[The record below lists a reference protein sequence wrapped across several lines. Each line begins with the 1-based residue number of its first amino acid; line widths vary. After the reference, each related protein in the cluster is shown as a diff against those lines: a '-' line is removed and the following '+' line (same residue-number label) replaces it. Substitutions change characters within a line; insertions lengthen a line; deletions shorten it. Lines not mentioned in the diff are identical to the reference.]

1 LFVIPNLFWD
11 PSESK
16 IPEVLNLLWHDKLL
30 LSKYNYMI
38 TASDVAKLRSMTG
51 AGMMDCKK
59 ALDEAE
65 GDMEKA
71 GEILRK
77 KGIIKAAKR
86 TDKIAAEGT
95 TQVKVEAN
103 TAVVL
108 EVNSET
114 DFVSGSPDFQSMASS
129 FTDALLQSKPANLE
143 DAMKVKVGSE
153 TVQEVLNNF
162 TAKIG
167 EKISLRRFM
176 VVEKTDAD
184 VFGAYSHL
192 GGKISVLIQLK
203 NSADAALATDIA
215 MHAAAS
221 NPKYISRDQVPTDT
235 VEKEKEIYTEQLK
248 QQGKPEAA
256 IANILKGKLDKFYS
270 EICLLEQPFIKDEE
284 KTIQKLLAENVTI
297 PTMVRF
303 ELGEGIEKEVTD
315 FAAEVE
321 AQLK

>member
-1 LFVIPNLFWD
+1 M
-11 PSESK
+11 S
-16 IPEVLNLLWHDKLL
+16 
-30 LSKYNYMI
+30 I
-38 TASDVAKLRSMTG
+38 TASDVAKLRSQTG

-59 ALDEAE
+59 AMDEAE

-71 GEILRK
+71 GELLRK

-86 TDKIAAEGT
+86 AGKIAAEGA
-95 TQVKVEAN
+95 TQIKLSGN

-114 DFVSGSPDFQSMASS
+114 DFVAQNEDFKKLVNDLADDLLAAKPVSMEEAMSPAV
-129 FTDALLQSKPANLE
+129 TEKINNL
-143 DAMKVKVGSE
+143 
-153 TVQEVLNNF
+153 

-167 EKISLRRFM
+167 EKIALRRFA

-184 VFGAYSHL
+184 AFGAYSHL
-192 GGKISVLIQLK
+192 GGKISVLILLK
-203 NSADAALATDIA
+203 NSTNEDLARDVA

-221 NPKYISRDQVPTDT
+221 NPKYVSRGEVP
-235 VEKEKEIYTEQLK
+235 VEMIEKEKEIYTEQLK

-270 EICLLEQPFIKDEE
+270 EVCLLEQPFIKDEE
-284 KTIQKLLAENVTI
+284 KTIQKLLGENVTVEK
-297 PTMVRF
+297 MVRY
-303 ELGEGIEKEVTD
+303 ELGEGLEKGHCD

>member
-1 LFVIPNLFWD
+1 MSV
-11 PSESK
+11 S
-16 IPEVLNLLWHDKLL
+16 
-30 LSKYNYMI
+30 
-38 TASDVAKLRSMTG
+38 ASDVAKLRSMTG

-65 GDMEKA
+65 GDIEKA
-71 GEILRK
+71 AEILRK

-86 TDKIAAEGT
+86 SDKVAAEGT
-95 TQVKVEAN
+95 TQIKESGN

-114 DFVSGSPDFQSMASS
+114 DFVAQNEDFRKLVSDFA
-129 FTDALLQSKPANLE
+129 DALLATKPQTVE
-143 DAMKVKVGSE
+143 QAMAEKIGDE
-153 TVQEVLNNF
+153 TLQDRLNNL

-167 EKISLRRFM
+167 EKISLRRFA
-176 VVEKTDAD
+176 VVEKDSADA
-184 VFGAYSHL
+184 FGAYSHL
-192 GGKISVLIQLK
+192 GGKISVLIVLK
-203 NSADAALATDIA
+203 NSTHAGLATDIA

-221 NPKYISRDQVPTDT
+221 NPKYVSRDQVPAEL

-256 IANILKGKLDKFYS
+256 IEKILTGKLDKFYS

-284 KTIQKLLAENVTI
+284 KTIQKLLGEGVNI
-297 PTMVRF
+297 SRMERF
-303 ELGEGIEKEVTD
+303 ELGAGLVKETTD

>member
-1 LFVIPNLFWD
+1 MSV
-11 PSESK
+11 S
-16 IPEVLNLLWHDKLL
+16 
-30 LSKYNYMI
+30 
-38 TASDVAKLRSMTG
+38 ASDVAKLRSMTG

-65 GDMEKA
+65 GDLEKA

-86 TDKIAAEGT
+86 TDKVAAEGT
-95 TQVKVEAN
+95 TQIKESGN

-114 DFVSGSPDFQSMASS
+114 DFVAQNEDFKKLVSDFADTLLATKPQTVEQAMAEKIGDE
-129 FTDALLQSKPANLE
+129 TLQ
-143 DAMKVKVGSE
+143 DR
-153 TVQEVLNNF
+153 LNNL

-167 EKISLRRFM
+167 EKISLRRFAI
-176 VVEKTDAD
+176 VEKDSAD

-192 GGKISVLIQLK
+192 GGKISVLILLK
-203 NSADAALATDIA
+203 NSTHAGLATDIA

-221 NPKYISRDQVPTDT
+221 NPKYVSRDQVPAEL

-256 IANILKGKLDKFYS
+256 IEKILTGKLDKFYS

-284 KTIQKLLAENVTI
+284 KTVQKLLGENI
-297 PTMVRF
+297 SIARMERF
-303 ELGEGIEKEVTD
+303 ELGAGLVKEVTD

>member
-1 LFVIPNLFWD
+1 M
-11 PSESK
+11 S
-16 IPEVLNLLWHDKLL
+16 
-30 LSKYNYMI
+30 I
-38 TASDVAKLRSMTG
+38 TAADVAKLRSLTG

-77 KGIIKAAKR
+77 KGIVKAAKR

-95 TQVKVEAN
+95 TQVKVVGN
-103 TAVVL
+103 VAVVA

-114 DFVSGSPDFQSMASS
+114 DFVSGSPDFQAMATSLV
-129 FTDALLQSKPANLE
+129 DALVQNKPAGVE
-143 DAMKVKVGSE
+143 EAMSVKVGSE
-153 TVQEVLNNF
+153 TVQDVLNNF

-167 EKISLRRFM
+167 EKISLRRFT
-176 VVEKTDAD
+176 VVEKTDQDA
-184 VFGAYSHL
+184 FGAYSHL
-192 GGKISVLIQLK
+192 GGKISVLVLLK
-203 NSADAALATDIA
+203 NTTDTGLAADIA

-221 NPKYISRDQVPTDT
+221 NPKYISRDEVPSDI
-235 VEKEKEIYTEQLK
+235 VEKEKEIYTDQLK

-256 IANILKGKLDKFYS
+256 IPNILKGKLDKFYS
-270 EICLLEQPFIKDEE
+270 EICLLEQAFIKDEE
-284 KTIQKLLAENVTI
+284 KTVQKLLPENATI
-297 PTMVRF
+297 ATMVRL
-303 ELGEGIEKEVTD
+303 ELGEGIEKEQTD

>member
-1 LFVIPNLFWD
+1 M
-11 PSESK
+11 S
-16 IPEVLNLLWHDKLL
+16 
-30 LSKYNYMI
+30 I
-38 TASDVAKLRSMTG
+38 TAADVAKLRSLTG

-77 KGIIKAAKR
+77 KGIVKAAKR

-95 TQVKVEAN
+95 TQVKVVGN
-103 TAVVL
+103 VAVVA

-114 DFVSGSPDFQSMASS
+114 DFVSGSPDFQAMATSLV
-129 FTDALLQSKPANLE
+129 DALVQNKPASVE
-143 DAMKVKVGSE
+143 EAMSVKVGSE
-153 TVQEVLNNF
+153 TVQDVLNNF

-167 EKISLRRFM
+167 EKISLRRFT
-176 VVEKTDAD
+176 VVEKTDQDA
-184 VFGAYSHL
+184 FGAYSHL
-192 GGKISVLIQLK
+192 GGKISVLVLLK
-203 NSADAALATDIA
+203 NTTDTGLAADIA

-221 NPKYISRDQVPTDT
+221 NPKYISRDEVPSDI
-235 VEKEKEIYTEQLK
+235 VEKEKEIYTDQLK

-256 IANILKGKLDKFYS
+256 IPNILKGKLDKFYS
-270 EICLLEQPFIKDEE
+270 EICLLEQAFIKDEE
-284 KTIQKLLAENVTI
+284 KTVQKLLPENATI
-297 PTMVRF
+297 TTMVRL
-303 ELGEGIEKEVTD
+303 ELGEGIEKEQTD

>member
-1 LFVIPNLFWD
+1 MSV
-11 PSESK
+11 S
-16 IPEVLNLLWHDKLL
+16 
-30 LSKYNYMI
+30 
-38 TASDVAKLRSMTG
+38 ASDVAKLRSMTG

-65 GDMEKA
+65 GDLEKA

-86 TDKIAAEGT
+86 TDKVAAEGT
-95 TQVKVEAN
+95 TQIKTDGN
-103 TAVVL
+103 TAVIL

-114 DFVSGSPDFQSMASS
+114 DFVAQNEDFRKLVSDFA
-129 FTDALLQSKPANLE
+129 DALLASKPQTVE
-143 DAMKVKVGSE
+143 QAMAEKIGDE
-153 TVQEVLNNF
+153 TLQDRLNNL

-167 EKISLRRFM
+167 EKISLRRFA
-176 VVEKTDAD
+176 VVEKDSAD

-192 GGKISVLIQLK
+192 GGKISVLILLK
-203 NSADAALATDIA
+203 NSEHAGLAIDIA

-221 NPKYISRDQVPTDT
+221 NPKYVSRDQVPAEL

-256 IANILKGKLDKFYS
+256 IEKILTGKLDKFYS

-284 KTIQKLLAENVTI
+284 KTVQKLLGENITI
-297 PTMVRF
+297 SRMERF
-303 ELGEGIEKEVTD
+303 ELGAGIVKEVTD

>member
-1 LFVIPNLFWD
+1 M
-11 PSESK
+11 S
-16 IPEVLNLLWHDKLL
+16 
-30 LSKYNYMI
+30 I
-38 TASDVAKLRSMTG
+38 TASDVAKLRSLTG

-86 TDKIAAEGT
+86 TDKVAAEGT
-95 TQVKVEAN
+95 TLVKVSGD
-103 TAVVL
+103 TAVVV

-114 DFVSGSPDFQSMASS
+114 DFVAQNEDFKKLVGDFAS
-129 FTDALLQSKPANLE
+129 ALLVEKPASVE
-143 DAMKVKVGSE
+143 VAMSVVFEGQSL
-153 TVQEVLNNF
+153 QDRLNNL

-167 EKISLRRFM
+167 EKISLRRFE
-176 VVEKTDAD
+176 VVEKTASDA
-184 VFGAYSHL
+184 FGSYSHL
-192 GGKISVLIQLK
+192 GGKISVLILLK
-203 NSADAALATDIA
+203 NTSDASLATDVA

-221 NPKYISRDQVPTDT
+221 NPKYVSRDEVSADL
-235 VEKEKEIYTEQLK
+235 VEKEKEIYTDQLK

-284 KTIQKLLAENVTI
+284 KTIQKLIGESVMVAK
-297 PTMVRF
+297 MVRF
-303 ELGEGIEKEVTD
+303 ELGDGITKEATD

>member
-1 LFVIPNLFWD
+1 MSV
-11 PSESK
+11 
-16 IPEVLNLLWHDKLL
+16 
-30 LSKYNYMI
+30 

-77 KGIIKAAKR
+77 KGIVKAAKR
-86 TDKIAAEGT
+86 TDKIAAEGV
-95 TQVKVEAN
+95 TQVKVSGN

-114 DFVSGSPDFQSMASS
+114 DFVAQNEDFKKLVSELADNLSENRPASMEEAMSLS
-129 FTDALLQSKPANLE
+129 VAEKINNL
-143 DAMKVKVGSE
+143 
-153 TVQEVLNNF
+153 

-167 EKISLRRFM
+167 EKIALRRFE

-184 VFGAYSHL
+184 IFGAYSHL
-192 GGKISVLIQLK
+192 GGKISVLVLLK
-203 NSADAALATDIA
+203 NTTDAGLAGDIA
-215 MHAAAS
+215 MHAAAA
-221 NPKYISRDQVPTDT
+221 NPKYISRNEVPAEV

-270 EICLLEQPFIKDEE
+270 EVCLLEQPFIKDEE
-284 KTIQKLLAENVTI
+284 KTIQMLLPANAI
-297 PTMVRF
+297 IYKMYRF
-303 ELGEGIEKEVTD
+303 ELGEGLEKAGCD
-315 FAAEVE
+315 FASEVE
-321 AQLK
+321 AQLQP

>member
-1 LFVIPNLFWD
+1 M
-11 PSESK
+11 ST
-16 IPEVLNLLWHDKLL
+16 
-30 LSKYNYMI
+30 
-38 TASDVAKLRSMTG
+38 TASDVAKLRSLTG

-95 TQVKVEAN
+95 TQVKVEGN
-103 TAVVL
+103 TAVIA

-114 DFVSGSPDFQSMASS
+114 DFVSGSPDFKNMAAQ
-129 FTDALLQSKPANLE
+129 FTDALLQSKPATVE
-143 DAMKVKVGSE
+143 EAMNVKAGTE
-153 TVQEVLNNF
+153 TLQEVLNNQ

-167 EKISLRRFM
+167 EKISLRRFA

-184 VFGAYSHL
+184 AFGAYSHL
-192 GGKISVLIQLK
+192 GGKISVLILLK
-203 NSADAALATDIA
+203 NSTDAALATDIA

-221 NPKYISRDQVPTDT
+221 NPKYVSRDEVPVEL
-235 VEKEKEIYTEQLK
+235 VEKEKEIYIDQLK

-256 IANILKGKLDKFYS
+256 MANILKGKLDKYYS
-270 EICLLEQPFIKDEE
+270 EICLLEQSFIKDEE
-284 KTIQKLLAENVTI
+284 KTILQLLPAGTTI
-297 PTMVRF
+297 GTMVRY